1 MIESGEIY
9 ILIVE
14 NVNDL
19 VAVIN
24 QDIIYEFMNENVH
37 EKLTG
42 YSNDDLLGKKV
53 LNFVHIEDH
62 KKILYEFDKS
72 LKTGIS
78 FTEIRFKHKEGHFIW
93 IETNGKQF
101 MDKDGKIKVL
111 TISRDI
117 TERKSTEEKLKKS
130 EFIFLYSNVVIEN

>member
-9 ILIVE
+9 KLIVE

-24 QDIIYEFMNENVH
+24 QDIIYEFINENVH

-42 YSNDDLLGKKV
+42 YSSDDLLGKKV

-62 KKILYEFDKS
+62 KTVLNEFDKS
-72 LKTGIS
+72 LETGVP
-78 FTEIRFKHKEGHFIW
+78 FTEIRFKHKEGHFIC
-93 IETNGKQF
+93 ILYGFQILLCLN
-101 MDKDGKIKVL
+101 
-111 TISRDI
+111 
-117 TERKSTEEKLKKS
+117 LKKKICKLNLLT
-130 EFIFLYSNVVIEN
+130 FVD